1 MNDCDDL
8 IDYDED
14 MDLNLEPSSVTHMN
28 DYDDLVSYED
38 EMDLNLGPSSTT
50 DMNEDKRM
58 DPAVGAST
66 VTFRDMILKPELFR
80 AIVDCGFEQPSEV
93 QRQCIPLSI
102 LGLDTLCQAKSGT
115 GKTAVFVIST
125 LQQLYPIDGQVSAI
139 VLCNTRELAFQIKG
153 EFTRF
158 CKYMPEIRSE
168 VFYGGQPI
176 AADQAVLAN
185 KSRSPQVVVPL
196 AESWPLSRVATSS
209 SNTSGTS
216 FWTNMHYDV
225 QQIFKACPREKQVL
239 MFSATIN
246 ELLRTR
252 CRRFMFQP
260 QEVCVDKDSKLTLD
274 GLQQHYINLTE
285 SKKNRKLKE
294 LLDNLKFNQVFIFV
308 KSVERAIQLD
318 QLLKDHN
325 FPSIAIHSRTTQET
339 RMTHFNDFKDLQKR
353 IAVSTDVFSRGM
365 DVSRVNVVIN
375 YDFPLDADTYL
386 HRVGRAG
393 RFGTKGRAI
402 SFVSSDDDKS
412 VLQSVQDRFEVN
424 IPEMP
429 DVLNGADCMDA

>member
-1 MNDCDDL
+1 MTWKADL
-8 IDYDED
+8 IF
-14 MDLNLEPSSVTHMN
+14 S
-28 DYDDLVSYED
+28 
-38 EMDLNLGPSSTT
+38 
-50 DMNEDKRM
+50 
-58 DPAVGAST
+58 
-66 VTFRDMILKPELFR
+66 
-80 AIVDCGFEQPSEV
+80 C
-93 QRQCIPLSI
+93 
-102 LGLDTLCQAKSGT
+102 
-115 GKTAVFVIST
+115 
-125 LQQLYPIDGQVSAI
+125 
-139 VLCNTRELAFQIKG
+139 
-153 EFTRF
+153 
-158 CKYMPEIRSE
+158 
-168 VFYGGQPI
+168 
-176 AADQAVLAN
+176 AVLN
-185 KSRSPQVVVPL
+185 FSL
-196 AESWPLSRVATSS
+196 D
-209 SNTSGTS
+209 
-216 FWTNMHYDV
+216 MHYDV